1 MLSSKLK
8 IPAHTAQATQEK
20 NELLT
25 AHRVAELS
33 NEISAEHL
41 AVNEL
46 LDGTVADGLD

>member
-1 MLSSKLK
+1 MLSSELK
-8 IPAHTAQATQEK
+8 IPAHTAQARQEK

-41 AVNEL
+41 AVNES
-46 LDGTVADGLD
+46 LDDTVADGLD